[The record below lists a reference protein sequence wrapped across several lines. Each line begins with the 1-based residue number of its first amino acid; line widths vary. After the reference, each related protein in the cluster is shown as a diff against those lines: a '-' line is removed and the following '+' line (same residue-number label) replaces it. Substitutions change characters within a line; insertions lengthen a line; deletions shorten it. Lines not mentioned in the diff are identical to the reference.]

1 MLVAS
6 RVDYEK
12 VYDKVNAKVWRVKR
26 MFFSLT
32 PVVIAC
38 NQHGLPRFEKN
49 LKVCRFASD
58 ASNNN
63 EC

>member
-49 LKVCRFASD
+49 LMLSGFGLGASSD
-58 ASNNN
+58 I